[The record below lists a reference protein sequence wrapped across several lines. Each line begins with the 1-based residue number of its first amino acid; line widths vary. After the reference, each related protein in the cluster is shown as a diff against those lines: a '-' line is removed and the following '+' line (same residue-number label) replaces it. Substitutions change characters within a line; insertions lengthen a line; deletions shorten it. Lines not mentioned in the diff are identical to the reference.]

1 MSSLLDAMSAME
13 GFLDPEMTSA
23 KLLDAVRANVAE
35 KVTTVDQAA
44 ALELK
49 LSQEAAQFNDCL
61 TTISNAIHKFERGEI
76 SKEEMMNESAPCVS
90 ALKTKCEALKLA
102 NVNVPGGDITED
114 EIATLREYIVGC
126 KDIVAAHK
134 EKLQACCGDA
144 ATEGLM
150 ASMENMEIA
159 TEASGMKK
167 KAKSLKESNDA
178 KTASQLYMQAR
189 KLYGLGSKEKA
200 QKYLSQAKKLYE
212 KLLATAKKEAK
223 MYKVERT
230 NYKNKTKGSLLTLT
244 GNKSKGIVETQKGKE
259 VTDSVSYAKLI
270 AYFEDRIDACE
281 ALSRQWNN
289 KAGSQSFAETKKAM
303 KLERSKTKA
312 GMKAR
317 EKAEKDAM
325 KYAKKY
331 KPQTPEEA
339 ANESALYEIVAATES
354 MLDLMDM
361 EDAMAMEAEGED
373 SAAGG
378 DEKTAKLRELAV
390 QLKQAQS
397 AGDEATAKK
406 ITSQMNKLLDEIQK
420 EAEDDVT
427 QGDVDAA
434 KRKAVKTAL
443 IVAGAVAAVGAGT
456 AVGVKTG
463 LFGKVANAL
472 KDKAA
477 KAKEKKGDAAKGE
490 SKGLFAGAKNALSTV
505 GNKISA
511 LIPKKG
517 AKDDNDQADATAKT
531 EACNEAWV
539 EAMESYM
546 DDLELDLAME
556 AAMEAEGD
564 ESSDSG
570 KSPSGIAAKLR
581 AAFSKLKKAETKQ
594 EADEAKRDVEEAAEE
609 LEEASDEAET
619 PEKKQKLSTAAKVG
633 IAAAATAA
641 VAVGLTVLG
650 QQLGN
655 KAKSSGKDPKGL
667 SKLLINASNAICKK
681 AGETK
686 TYVAGQYANATSKIA
701 RAERAAMREQK
712 KQDAIRKME
721 TQEMIKG
728 REKLEARKRAA
739 DDREFRK
746 YQKKFK
752 KTYQKEDEGNESFLS
767 NLAFGLEAELLDD
780 DDEYFDPET
789 DSKAFDPEADGE
801 DMIDEAIESDLALEA
816 AIDVMMAE
824 DGIEDPED

>member
-159 TEASGMKK
+159 TEASGMAK
-167 KAKSLKESNDA
+167 KAKALKQSTDA

-230 NYKNKTKGSLLTLT
+230 NYKNKTKGSLLTVA

-259 VTDSVSYAKLI
+259 VTDSVSYDKLI

-289 KAGSQSFAETKKAM
+289 KAGKQSFAETKKAL
-303 KLERSKTKA
+303 KLERAKTKA
-312 GMKAR
+312 GMNAR

-339 ANESALYEIVAATES
+339 ANESALYEIVSATES

-361 EDAMAMEAEGED
+361 EDAMAMEAEGDD

-420 EAEDDVT
+420 DAEDDMT
-427 QGDVDAA
+427 QEDVDAA

-443 IVAGAVAAVGAGT
+443 IVAGAVAALGAGT

-463 LFGKVANAL
+463 AFGKVAATL
-472 KDKAA
+472 KEKAA

-490 SKGLFAGAKNALSTV
+490 TKGLFAGAKQALSSI
-505 GNKISA
+505 GSKISA

-517 AKDDNDQADATAKT
+517 AKAATDDNADAAAKT

-564 ESSDSG
+564 EESADSG

-594 EADEAKRDVEEAAEE
+594 EAAEAKRDVDEAAKE
-609 LEEASDEAET
+609 LEEASDDAET

-641 VAVGLTVLG
+641 VAVGLTALG

-655 KAKSSGKDPKGL
+655 KAKNSGKDPKGL
-667 SKLLINASNAICKK
+667 SKLLINASNAILKAPRAAKKELKERSDLKATINNVSDDKEWRKAAYKQAIQQRKAAKK
-681 AGETK
+681 A
-686 TYVAGQYANATSKIA
+686 
-701 RAERAAMREQK
+701 
-712 KQDAIRKME
+712 
-721 TQEMIKG
+721 
-728 REKLEARKRAA
+728 
-739 DDREFRK
+739 
-746 YQKKFK
+746 
-752 KTYQKEDEGNESFLS
+752 NESFLS

-780 DDEYFDPET
+780 EDEYFDPET

>member
-76 SKEEMMNESAPCVS
+76 SKEEMINESAPCVS

-134 EKLQACCGDA
+134 EKLQACCGDS

-159 TEASGMKK
+159 TEANNMKK
-167 KAKSLKESNDA
+167 KAKSLKESTDA
-178 KTASQLYMQAR
+178 KTAAQLYMQAR
-189 KLYGLGSKEKA
+189 KLYGLGSKENA

-230 NYKNKTKGSLLTLT
+230 NYKNKTKGSLFTTT

-270 AYFEDRIDACE
+270 AYFEDRVDACE

-289 KAGSQSFAETKKAM
+289 KAGNQSFSETKKALQ
-303 KLERSKTKA
+303 LERAKTKA

-317 EKAEKDAM
+317 GKAEKDAM
-325 KYAKKY
+325 NYAKKY

-361 EDAMAMEAEGED
+361 EDAMAMEAEGDD

-420 EAEDDVT
+420 EAEDEVNADT
-427 QGDVDAA
+427 A

-463 LFGKVANAL
+463 ALGKFANTL
-472 KDKAA
+472 KEKAA
-477 KAKEKKGDAAKGE
+477 KANEKKGDAAKGE
-490 SKGLFAGAKNALSTV
+490 TKSLFASAKQALSTI
-505 GNKISA
+505 GSKISA

-517 AKDDNDQADATAKT
+517 AKAATDDNADAAAKT

-564 ESSDSG
+564 ESADSG

-581 AAFSKLKKAETKQ
+581 AAFSKLKKAKTNQ
-594 EADEAKRDVEEAAEE
+594 EAAEAKREVEEAAEE

-619 PEKKQKLSTAAKVG
+619 PEKKKKLSTAAKVG
-633 IAAAATAA
+633 IAAAAAA
-641 VAVGLTVLG
+641 AITVGLTVVG

-655 KAKSSGKDPKGL
+655 KAKKDNVELKGV
-667 SKLLINASNAICKK
+667 KRLLVNASNAILKAPRAVKKELKERADLKESIYNVSDDKEWRKFGYKEALKQRKATKK
-681 AGETK
+681 AAK
-686 TYVAGQYANATSKIA
+686 ADAQKATAS
-701 RAERAAMREQK
+701 M
-712 KQDAIRKME
+712 D
-721 TQEMIKG
+721 
-728 REKLEARKRAA
+728 
-739 DDREFRK
+739 
-746 YQKKFK
+746 
-752 KTYQKEDEGNESFLS
+752 SFLS

-780 DDEYFDPET
+780 EDEYFDPET

-816 AIDVMMAE
+816 AIDIMMAE
-824 DGIEDPED
+824 DGVEDPED

>member
-159 TEASGMKK
+159 TEANNMAK
-167 KAKSLKESNDA
+167 KAKALKQSTDA

-200 QKYLSQAKKLYE
+200 QKYLGQAKKLYE

-223 MYKVERT
+223 MYKVDRT
-230 NYKNKTKGSLLTLT
+230 NIRAGIGYGAGSAFGSGTAD
-244 GNKSKGIVETQKGKE
+244 TQKGKE
-259 VTDSVSYAKLI
+259 VTNNANYARLI

-289 KAGSQSFAETKKAM
+289 KAGNQSFSETKKAL
-303 KLERSKTKA
+303 KLERAKTKA

-317 EKAEKDAM
+317 GKAEKDAM
-325 KYAKKY
+325 NYAKKY
-331 KPQTPEEA
+331 KPQTAEEA
-339 ANESALYEIVAATES
+339 ANEAELYEIVTATES

-420 EAEDDVT
+420 EAEDDMT
-427 QGDVDAA
+427 QEDVDAA

-443 IVAGAVAAVGAGT
+443 IVAGTVAAVGAGT

-463 LFGKVANAL
+463 FFGKVANTL
-472 KDKAA
+472 KEKAA

-490 SKGLFAGAKNALSTV
+490 TKGLFAGARQILSTITS
-505 GNKISA
+505 KISA

-517 AKDDNDQADATAKT
+517 AKTEGDADNADADAV
-531 EACNEAWV
+531 APEAWID
-539 EAMESYM
+539 AMESFM

-556 AAMEAEGD
+556 AALEAEGD
-564 ESSDSG
+564 DANSG
-570 KSPSGIAAKLR
+570 SSPSGIAAKLR
-581 AAFSKLKKAETKQ
+581 AAFSKLKKAKVEDNQQ
-594 EADEAKRDVEEAAEE
+594 EAEEARREVKEAAEE
-609 LEEASDEAET
+609 LEDAADEAET
-619 PEKKQKLSTAAKVG
+619 PEEKAKLSTAAKVG
-633 IAAAATAA
+633 IAAAAVAA
-641 VAVGLTVLG
+641 VTVGLTAVG
-650 QQLGN
+650 QGL
-655 KAKSSGKDPKGL
+655 KAKANKDKQDPKGL
-667 SKLLINASNAICKK
+667 AKIIITASDAVMRVPKSAIKGLKSAKGKLDMAAQRRERIKGGSAPENYKDNDAPTKANEKRARASKRAKPPRKWATPSKK
-681 AGETK
+681 ADA
-686 TYVAGQYANATSKIA
+686 AGAQSSWAS
-701 RAERAAMREQK
+701 
-712 KQDAIRKME
+712 
-721 TQEMIKG
+721 
-728 REKLEARKRAA
+728 
-739 DDREFRK
+739 
-746 YQKKFK
+746 
-752 KTYQKEDEGNESFLS
+752 ESFLS
-767 NLAFGLEAELLDD
+767 NLAFGLEAELMDD
-780 DDEYFDPET
+780 EDEYFDPET

-824 DGIEDPED
+824 DGVEDPED

>member
-159 TEASGMKK
+159 TEASGMAK
-167 KAKSLKESNDA
+167 KAKALKESTDA
-178 KTASQLYMQAR
+178 KTAAQLYMQAR

-200 QKYLSQAKKLYE
+200 QKYLGQAKKLYE

-230 NYKNKTKGSLLTLT
+230 NFRVNRVNIMKTGTAD
-244 GNKSKGIVETQKGKE
+244 TQKGKE
-259 VTDSVSYAKLI
+259 VTDSFSYSRLI

-289 KAGSQSFAETKKAM
+289 KAGKQSFAETKKAL
-303 KLERSKTKA
+303 KLERAKTKA
-312 GMKAR
+312 GMNAR

-361 EDAMAMEAEGED
+361 EDAMAMEAEGDD

-420 EAEDDVT
+420 DAEDDMT
-427 QGDVDAA
+427 QEDVDAA

-463 LFGKVANAL
+463 AFGKVAATL
-472 KDKAA
+472 KEKAA

-490 SKGLFAGAKNALSTV
+490 TKGLFAGAKQALSSI
-505 GNKISA
+505 GSKISA

-517 AKDDNDQADATAKT
+517 AKAATDDNADAAAKT

-564 ESSDSG
+564 DESADSG

-594 EADEAKRDVEEAAEE
+594 EAAEAKRDVDEAAKE
-609 LEEASDEAET
+609 LEEASDDAET

-641 VAVGLTVLG
+641 VAVGLTALG

-655 KAKSSGKDPKGL
+655 KAKNSGKDPKGL
-667 SKLLINASNAICKK
+667 SKLLINASNAILKAPRAAKKELKERADLKETINNVSDDKEWRKAAYKQAIQQRKAAKK
-681 AGETK
+681 A
-686 TYVAGQYANATSKIA
+686 
-701 RAERAAMREQK
+701 
-712 KQDAIRKME
+712 
-721 TQEMIKG
+721 
-728 REKLEARKRAA
+728 
-739 DDREFRK
+739 
-746 YQKKFK
+746 
-752 KTYQKEDEGNESFLS
+752 NESFLS

-780 DDEYFDPET
+780 EDEYFDPET

-824 DGIEDPED
+824 DGVEDPEN

>member
-159 TEASGMKK
+159 TEANNMKK
-167 KAKSLKESNDA
+167 KAKSLKESTDA
-178 KTASQLYMQAR
+178 KTAAQLYMQAR

-289 KAGSQSFAETKKAM
+289 KAGKQSFAETKKAL
-303 KLERSKTKA
+303 KLERAKTKA
-312 GMKAR
+312 GMNAR

-361 EDAMAMEAEGED
+361 EDAMAMEAEGDD

-420 EAEDDVT
+420 EAEDDMT
-427 QGDVDAA
+427 QEDVDAA

-463 LFGKVANAL
+463 AFGKVAATL
-472 KDKAA
+472 KEKAA

-490 SKGLFAGAKNALSTV
+490 TKGLFAGAKQALSSI
-505 GNKISA
+505 GSKISA

-517 AKDDNDQADATAKT
+517 AKAATDDNADAAAKT

-564 ESSDSG
+564 EESADSG

-594 EADEAKRDVEEAAEE
+594 EAAEAKRDVDEAAKE
-609 LEEASDEAET
+609 LEEASDDAET

-641 VAVGLTVLG
+641 VAVGLTALG

-655 KAKSSGKDPKGL
+655 KAKNSGKDPKGL
-667 SKLLINASNAICKK
+667 SKLLINASNAILKAPRAAKKELKERSDLKATINNVSDDKEWRKAAYKQAIQQRKAAKK
-681 AGETK
+681 A
-686 TYVAGQYANATSKIA
+686 
-701 RAERAAMREQK
+701 
-712 KQDAIRKME
+712 
-721 TQEMIKG
+721 
-728 REKLEARKRAA
+728 
-739 DDREFRK
+739 
-746 YQKKFK
+746 
-752 KTYQKEDEGNESFLS
+752 NESFLS

-780 DDEYFDPET
+780 EDEYFDPET

>member
-76 SKEEMMNESAPCVS
+76 SKEEMINESAPCVS

-150 ASMENMEIA
+150 ASMKNMEIA
-159 TEASGMKK
+159 TEANNMKK
-167 KAKSLKESNDA
+167 KAKSLKESTDA
-178 KTASQLYMQAR
+178 KTAAQLYMQAR

-230 NYKNKTKGSLLTLT
+230 NFKVNKVNSMKA
-244 GNKSKGIVETQKGKE
+244 GIADTQKGKE
-259 VTDSVSYAKLI
+259 VTDNVSYARLI

-289 KAGSQSFAETKKAM
+289 KAGKQSFAETKKAL
-303 KLERSKTKA
+303 KLERAKTKA
-312 GMKAR
+312 GMNAR

-339 ANESALYEIVAATES
+339 ANEAALYDIVAATES
-354 MLDLMDM
+354 MLDLLDM

-397 AGDEATAKK
+397 AGDETTAKK

-420 EAEDDVT
+420 EAEDDMT
-427 QGDVDAA
+427 QEDVDAA

-443 IVAGAVAAVGAGT
+443 IVAGAVAALGAGT

-463 LFGKVANAL
+463 VIGNFANKL
-472 KDKAA
+472 KEKAA
-477 KAKEKKGDAAKGE
+477 KANEKKGDAAKGE
-490 SKGLFAGAKNALSTV
+490 TKSLFTSAKQALSTI
-505 GNKISA
+505 GSKISA

-517 AKDDNDQADATAKT
+517 AKADNDQADAAAKT

-564 ESSDSG
+564 EESADSG

-594 EADEAKRDVEEAAEE
+594 EAAEAKRDVEEAAEE

-619 PEKKQKLSTAAKVG
+619 PEEKKKLSTAAKVG
-633 IAAAATAA
+633 IAAAAAA
-641 VAVGLTVLG
+641 AITVGLTVVG

-655 KAKSSGKDPKGL
+655 KAKKDVELKGV
-667 SKLLINASNAICKK
+667 KRLLVNASNAILKAPRAVKQELEDRADLKEAIYRVYDDKEQAKSAYKRTLKQRKANKK
-681 AGETK
+681 AAK
-686 TYVAGQYANATSKIA
+686 ADAQKATAS
-701 RAERAAMREQK
+701 M
-712 KQDAIRKME
+712 D
-721 TQEMIKG
+721 
-728 REKLEARKRAA
+728 
-739 DDREFRK
+739 
-746 YQKKFK
+746 
-752 KTYQKEDEGNESFLS
+752 SFLS

-780 DDEYFDPET
+780 EDEYFDPET

-824 DGIEDPED
+824 DGVEDPED

>member
-35 KVTTVDQAA
+35 KVSTVDQAA

-159 TEASGMKK
+159 TEASAMSK
-167 KAKSLKESNDA
+167 KAKGLKNSTDA
-178 KTASQLYMQAR
+178 KTAAQLYMQAR
-189 KLYGLGSKEKA
+189 KLYGLGSKDKA

-223 MYKVERT
+223 MYKVDRT
-230 NYKNKTKGSLLTLT
+230 NFQVNKVNSMKAGTAD
-244 GNKSKGIVETQKGKE
+244 TQKGKE
-259 VTDSVSYAKLI
+259 VTDSFSYSRLI

-289 KAGSQSFAETKKAM
+289 KAGNQSFSETKKAL
-303 KLERSKTKA
+303 KLERAKTKA

-317 EKAEKDAM
+317 GKAEKDAM

-361 EDAMAMEAEGED
+361 EDAMAMEAEGDD

-390 QLKQAQS
+390 QLKQAQ
-397 AGDEATAKK
+397 ANGDEATAKK

-420 EAEDDVT
+420 EAEDDMT
-427 QGDVDAA
+427 QEDVDAA

-463 LFGKVANAL
+463 AFGKVANTL
-472 KDKAA
+472 KEKAA

-490 SKGLFAGAKNALSTV
+490 TKGLFAGAKQALSTV
-505 GNKISA
+505 GSKISA

-517 AKDDNDQADATAKT
+517 AKADNDQADAAAKT

-564 ESSDSG
+564 ESADEG

-581 AAFSKLKKAETKQ
+581 AAFAKLKKAETKQ
-594 EADEAKRDVEEAAEE
+594 EADEAKRDVQEAAEE
-609 LEEASDEAET
+609 LEDASEEAET
-619 PEKKQKLSTAAKVG
+619 PEKKNKLSTAAKVG

-641 VAVGLTVLG
+641 VAVGLTALG
-650 QQLGN
+650 QQLGKN
-655 KAKSSGKDPKGL
+655 AKASGKDPKGL
-667 SKLLINASNAICKK
+667 AKVLVNASNAICKK
-681 AGETK
+681 TGEAK
-686 TYVAGQYANATSKIA
+686 TYAAGQYANATSKVA
-701 RAERAAMREQK
+701 RLERAAMREQK

-728 REKLEARKRAA
+728 REKLEAKKRAA
-739 DDREFRK
+739 ADRDFQK
-746 YQKKFK
+746 YQKMKAK
-752 KTYQKEDEGNESFLS
+752 ANESFLAD
-767 NLAFGLEAELLDD
+767 LAFGLEAELLDD
-780 DDEYFDPET
+780 EDEYFDPET

>member
-159 TEASGMKK
+159 TEANNMKK
-167 KAKSLKESNDA
+167 KAKSLKESTDA
-178 KTASQLYMQAR
+178 KTAAQLYMQAR

-289 KAGSQSFAETKKAM
+289 KAGKQSFAETKKAL
-303 KLERSKTKA
+303 KLERAKTKA
-312 GMKAR
+312 GMNAR

-361 EDAMAMEAEGED
+361 EDAMAMEAEGDD

-420 EAEDDVT
+420 EAEDDMT
-427 QGDVDAA
+427 QEDVDAA

-463 LFGKVANAL
+463 AFGKVAATL
-472 KDKAA
+472 KEKAA

-490 SKGLFAGAKNALSTV
+490 TKGLFAGAKQALSSI
-505 GNKISA
+505 GSKISA

-517 AKDDNDQADATAKT
+517 AKAATDDNADAAAKT

-564 ESSDSG
+564 EESADSG

-594 EADEAKRDVEEAAEE
+594 EAAEAERDVDEAAKE
-609 LEEASDEAET
+609 LEEASDDAET

-641 VAVGLTVLG
+641 VAVGLTALG

-655 KAKSSGKDPKGL
+655 KAKNSGKDPKGL
-667 SKLLINASNAICKK
+667 SKLLINASNAILKAPRAAKKELKERSDLKATINNVSDDKEWRKAAYKQAIQQRKAAKK
-681 AGETK
+681 A
-686 TYVAGQYANATSKIA
+686 
-701 RAERAAMREQK
+701 
-712 KQDAIRKME
+712 
-721 TQEMIKG
+721 
-728 REKLEARKRAA
+728 
-739 DDREFRK
+739 
-746 YQKKFK
+746 
-752 KTYQKEDEGNESFLS
+752 NESFLS

-780 DDEYFDPET
+780 EDEYFDPET

>member
-159 TEASGMKK
+159 TEANNMKK
-167 KAKSLKESNDA
+167 KAKSLKESTDA
-178 KTASQLYMQAR
+178 KTAAQLYMQAR

-223 MYKVERT
+223 MVKVDRT
-230 NYKNKTKGSLLTLT
+230 NFRVNRVNSMKTGTAD
-244 GNKSKGIVETQKGKE
+244 TQKGKE
-259 VTDSVSYAKLI
+259 VTENVSYSRLI

-289 KAGSQSFAETKKAM
+289 KAGKQSFAETKKAL
-303 KLERSKTKA
+303 KLERAKTKA
-312 GMKAR
+312 GMNAR

-361 EDAMAMEAEGED
+361 EDAMAMEAEGDD
-373 SAAGG
+373 STAGG

-420 EAEDDVT
+420 DAEDDMT
-427 QGDVDAA
+427 QENVDAA

-456 AVGVKTG
+456 AVGVKTKA
-463 LFGKVANAL
+463 FS
-472 KDKAA
+472 KAA
-477 KAKEKKGDAAKGE
+477 NSLKEIAAKGGD
-490 SKGLFAGAKNALSTV
+490 KFKILFARSKQALSTI
-505 GNKISA
+505 GNQISA
-511 LIPKKG
+511 LIPKKD
-517 AKDDNDQADATAKT
+517 AKAATDDNADAAANT
-531 EACNEAWV
+531 EACNEAWI

-564 ESSDSG
+564 ESDDSG

-594 EADEAKRDVEEAAEE
+594 EAAEAKREVEEAAEE

-619 PEKKQKLSTAAKVG
+619 PEKKKKLSTAAKVG

-641 VAVGLTVLG
+641 ITVGLTVVGKRLG
-650 QQLGN
+650 D
-655 KAKSSGKDPKGL
+655 KAKKDGVELTGL
-667 SKLLINASNAICKK
+667 KKLFVDVSNAIVRAKNDAVAAVQLGAEEIKRRGSNAINKVKSKKMQKK
-681 AGETK
+681 AAKADT
-686 TYVAGQYANATSKIA
+686 
-701 RAERAAMREQK
+701 QK
-712 KQDAIRKME
+712 ADASGD
-721 TQEMIKG
+721 QSSW
-728 REKLEARKRAA
+728 AS
-739 DDREFRK
+739 
-746 YQKKFK
+746 
-752 KTYQKEDEGNESFLS
+752 ESFLS

-780 DDEYFDPET
+780 EDEYFDPET

-801 DMIDEAIESDLALEA
+801 DMIDEAIESDMALEA

>member
-167 KAKSLKESNDA
+167 KAKALKESTDA

-223 MYKVERT
+223 MYKVDRT
-230 NYKNKTKGSLLTLT
+230 GVSGNIKGVLRNKVKG
-244 GNKSKGIVETQKGKE
+244 NIETQKGKE

-289 KAGSQSFAETKKAM
+289 KAGKQSFAETKKAL
-303 KLERSKTKA
+303 KLERAKTKA
-312 GMKAR
+312 GMNAR

-406 ITSQMNKLLDEIQK
+406 IASQMNKLLNEIQK
-420 EAEDDVT
+420 EAEDDIT
-427 QGDVDAA
+427 QDDVDAA

-443 IVAGAVAAVGAGT
+443 IVAGAVAALGAGT

-463 LFGKVANAL
+463 VIGNFANKL
-472 KDKAA
+472 KEKAA
-477 KAKEKKGDAAKGE
+477 KANEKKGDAAKGE
-490 SKGLFAGAKNALSTV
+490 TKGLFAGAKQALSTIIS
-505 GNKISA
+505 KISA
-511 LIPKKG
+511 LFPKKD
-517 AKDDNDQADATAKT
+517 AKAATDDNADAAAKT
-531 EACNEAWV
+531 EACNEAWI

-556 AAMEAEGD
+556 AAMEAESD
-564 ESSDSG
+564 ESADEG

-581 AAFSKLKKAETKQ
+581 AAFSKLKKAKTNQ
-594 EADEAKRDVEEAAEE
+594 EAAEAKREVEEAAEE

-619 PEKKQKLSTAAKVG
+619 PEKKKKLSTAAKVG
-633 IAAAATAA
+633 IAAAAAA
-641 VAVGLTVLG
+641 AITVGLTVVG

-655 KAKSSGKDPKGL
+655 KAKKDNVELKGV
-667 SKLLINASNAICKK
+667 KRLLVNASNAILKAPRAVKKELKERADLKESIYNVSDDKEWRKFAYKDALKQRKATKK
-681 AGETK
+681 AAK
-686 TYVAGQYANATSKIA
+686 A
-701 RAERAAMREQK
+701 
-712 KQDAIRKME
+712 DA
-721 TQEMIKG
+721 
-728 REKLEARKRAA
+728 KRADA
-739 DDREFRK
+739 SGD
-746 YQKKFK
+746 QSSWAS
-752 KTYQKEDEGNESFLS
+752 ESFLS
-767 NLAFGLEAELLDD
+767 NLAFGLEAELMDD
-780 DDEYFDPET
+780 EDEYFDPET

-824 DGIEDPED
+824 DGVEDPED

>member
-159 TEASGMKK
+159 TEANNMKK
-167 KAKSLKESNDA
+167 KAKSLKESTDA
-178 KTASQLYMQAR
+178 KTAAQLYMQAR

-230 NYKNKTKGSLLTLT
+230 NYKNKTKG
-244 GNKSKGIVETQKGKE
+244 IVETQKGKE

-270 AYFEDRIDACE
+270 AYFEDRVDACE

-289 KAGSQSFAETKKAM
+289 KAGKQSFAETKKAL
-303 KLERSKTKA
+303 KLERAKTKA
-312 GMKAR
+312 GMNAR

-361 EDAMAMEAEGED
+361 EDAMAMEAEGDD
-373 SAAGG
+373 STAGG

-390 QLKQAQS
+390 QLKQAQ
-397 AGDEATAKK
+397 ANGDEATAKK

-420 EAEDDVT
+420 EAEDDMT
-427 QGDVDAA
+427 QEDVDAA

-463 LFGKVANAL
+463 AFGKVANTL
-472 KDKAA
+472 KEKAA

-490 SKGLFAGAKNALSTV
+490 TKGLFAGAKQALSTV
-505 GNKISA
+505 GSKISA

-517 AKDDNDQADATAKT
+517 AKADNDQADAAAKT

-564 ESSDSG
+564 ESADEG

-581 AAFSKLKKAETKQ
+581 AAFAKLKKAETKQ
-594 EADEAKRDVEEAAEE
+594 EADEAKRDVQEAAEE
-609 LEEASDEAET
+609 LEDASEEAET
-619 PEKKQKLSTAAKVG
+619 PEKKNKLSTAAKVG

-641 VAVGLTVLG
+641 VAVGLTALG
-650 QQLGN
+650 QQLGKN
-655 KAKSSGKDPKGL
+655 AKASGKDPKGL
-667 SKLLINASNAICKK
+667 AKVLVNASNAICKK
-681 AGETK
+681 AGEAK
-686 TYVAGQYANATSKIA
+686 TYAAGQYANATSKVA
-701 RAERAAMREQK
+701 RLERAAMREQK

-728 REKLEARKRAA
+728 REKLEAKKRAA
-739 DDREFRK
+739 ADRDFQK
-746 YQKKFK
+746 YQKMKAK
-752 KTYQKEDEGNESFLS
+752 ANESFLAD
-767 NLAFGLEAELLDD
+767 LAFGLEAELLDD
-780 DDEYFDPET
+780 EDEYFDPET

-824 DGIEDPED
+824 DGVEDPED

>member
-159 TEASGMKK
+159 TEADTMKK
-167 KAKSLKESNDA
+167 KAKSLKESTDA
-178 KTASQLYMQAR
+178 KTAAQLYMQAR

-230 NYKNKTKGSLLTLT
+230 SYM
-244 GNKSKGIVETQKGKE
+244 NKSKGKKGTVETQKGKE

-270 AYFEDRIDACE
+270 AYFEDRVDACE

-289 KAGSQSFAETKKAM
+289 KAGKQSFAETKKAL
-303 KLERSKTKA
+303 KLERAKTKA
-312 GMKAR
+312 GMNAR

-339 ANESALYEIVAATES
+339 ANEAALYDIVAATES
-354 MLDLMDM
+354 MLDVMDM

-390 QLKQAQS
+390 QLKQAQ
-397 AGDEATAKK
+397 ANGDEATAKK

-420 EAEDDVT
+420 EAEDDMT
-427 QGDVDAA
+427 QEDVDAA

-463 LFGKVANAL
+463 AFGKVANTL
-472 KDKAA
+472 KEKAA

-490 SKGLFAGAKNALSTV
+490 TKGLFAGAKQALSTV
-505 GNKISA
+505 GSKISA

-517 AKDDNDQADATAKT
+517 AKADNDQADAAAKT

-564 ESSDSG
+564 ESADSG

-609 LEEASDEAET
+609 LEEASDDAET

-641 VAVGLTVLG
+641 IAVGLTVLG

-655 KAKSSGKDPKGL
+655 KAKSNGKDPKGL
-667 SKLLINASNAICKK
+667 SKILINASNAICKK
-681 AGETK
+681 AGEAK
-686 TYVAGQYANATSKIA
+686 TYVAGQYANATSKVA

-728 REKLEARKRAA
+728 REKLEKKKRAA
-739 DDREFRK
+739 ADRDFQK
-746 YQKKFK
+746 YQKMKASGSL
-752 KTYQKEDEGNESFLS
+752 DSFLS

-780 DDEYFDPET
+780 EDEYFDPET

-824 DGIEDPED
+824 DGVEDPED

>member
-134 EKLQACCGDA
+134 EKLQACCGDT

-150 ASMENMEIA
+150 ASMKNMEIA
-159 TEASGMKK
+159 TEASGMSK
-167 KAKSLKESNDA
+167 KAKALKESNDA
-178 KTASQLYMQAR
+178 KTAAQLYMQAR

-223 MYKVERT
+223 MYKVKRT
-230 NYKNKTKGSLLTLT
+230 NFNMTT
-244 GNKSKGIVETQKGKE
+244 GTADTQKGKE
-259 VTDSVSYAKLI
+259 VTDSFSYAKLI
-270 AYFEDRIDACE
+270 AYFVDRIDSCE

-289 KAGSQSFAETKKAM
+289 KAGNKSFSETKKALQM
-303 KLERSKTKA
+303 ERAKTKA

-317 EKAEKDAM
+317 GKAEKDAM

-339 ANESALYEIVAATES
+339 ANEAALYDIVAATES
-354 MLDLMDM
+354 MLDVMDM

-390 QLKQAQS
+390 QLKQAQ
-397 AGDEATAKK
+397 ANGDEATAKK

-427 QGDVDAA
+427 EDDVA

-443 IVAGAVAAVGAGT
+443 IIAGVVAAVGAGT

-463 LFGKVANAL
+463 AFGKFANTL
-472 KDKAA
+472 KELAA
-477 KAKEKKGDAAKGE
+477 KLNKKKGSAAKGE
-490 SKGLFAGAKNALSTV
+490 SKSLFARAKQALSTI
-505 GNKISA
+505 GNQISA

-517 AKDDNDQADATAKT
+517 AKANNQADAAAKT

-594 EADEAKRDVEEAAEE
+594 EAAEAKRDVEEAAEE

-641 VAVGLTVLG
+641 IAVGLTVLG

-681 AGETK
+681 AGEAK

>member
-35 KVTTVDQAA
+35 KVSTVDQAA

-144 ATEGLM
+144 AIEGLM
-150 ASMENMEIA
+150 ASMENMDIA
-159 TEASGMKK
+159 TEASAMSK
-167 KAKSLKESNDA
+167 KAKGLKNSTDA
-178 KTASQLYMQAR
+178 KTAAQLYMQAR
-189 KLYGLGSKEKA
+189 KLYGLGSKDKA

-223 MYKVERT
+223 MYKVDRT
-230 NYKNKTKGSLLTLT
+230 NFQVNKVNSMKAGTAD
-244 GNKSKGIVETQKGKE
+244 TQKGKE
-259 VTDSVSYAKLI
+259 VTDSFSYSRLI

-289 KAGSQSFAETKKAM
+289 KAGNQSFSETKKAL
-303 KLERSKTKA
+303 KLERAKTKA

-317 EKAEKDAM
+317 GKAEKDAM

-361 EDAMAMEAEGED
+361 EDAMAMEAEGDD

-390 QLKQAQS
+390 QLKQAQ
-397 AGDEATAKK
+397 ANGDEATAKK

-420 EAEDDVT
+420 EAEDDMT
-427 QGDVDAA
+427 QEDVDAA

-463 LFGKVANAL
+463 AFGKVANTL
-472 KDKAA
+472 KEKAA

-490 SKGLFAGAKNALSTV
+490 TKGLFAGAKQALSTV
-505 GNKISA
+505 GSKISA

-517 AKDDNDQADATAKT
+517 AKADNDQADAAAKT

-564 ESSDSG
+564 ESADEG

-581 AAFSKLKKAETKQ
+581 AAFAKLKKAETKQ
-594 EADEAKRDVEEAAEE
+594 EADEAKRDVQEAAEE
-609 LEEASDEAET
+609 LEDASEEAET
-619 PEKKQKLSTAAKVG
+619 PEKKNKLSTAAKVG

-641 VAVGLTVLG
+641 VAVGLTALG
-650 QQLGN
+650 QQLGKN
-655 KAKSSGKDPKGL
+655 AKASGKDPKGL
-667 SKLLINASNAICKK
+667 AKVLVNASNAICKK
-681 AGETK
+681 AGEAK
-686 TYVAGQYANATSKIA
+686 TYAAGQYANATSKVA
-701 RAERAAMREQK
+701 RLERAAMREQK

-728 REKLEARKRAA
+728 REKLEAKKRRAS
-739 DDREFRK
+739 DREFQK
-746 YQKKFK
+746 YQKMKASGSL
-752 KTYQKEDEGNESFLS
+752 DSFLS

-780 DDEYFDPET
+780 EDEYFDPET

-824 DGIEDPED
+824 DGVEDPED

>member
-134 EKLQACCGDA
+134 EKLQACCGDT

-159 TEASGMKK
+159 TEADTMKK
-167 KAKSLKESNDA
+167 KAKSLKESTDA
-178 KTASQLYMQAR
+178 KTAAQLYMQAR

-289 KAGSQSFAETKKAM
+289 KAGKQSFAETKKAL
-303 KLERSKTKA
+303 KLERAKTKA
-312 GMKAR
+312 GMNAR

-339 ANESALYEIVAATES
+339 ANESALYEIVSATES

-361 EDAMAMEAEGED
+361 EDAMAMEAEGDD

-420 EAEDDVT
+420 EAEDDIT
-427 QGDVDAA
+427 QEDVDAA

-443 IVAGAVAAVGAGT
+443 IVAGAVAALGAGT

-463 LFGKVANAL
+463 ALGRFANTL
-472 KDKAA
+472 KEKAA
-477 KAKEKKGDAAKGE
+477 KANEKKGDAAKGE
-490 SKGLFAGAKNALSTV
+490 TKGLFAGAKQALSSV
-505 GNKISA
+505 GSKISA

-517 AKDDNDQADATAKT
+517 AKAATDDNADAAAKT

-564 ESSDSG
+564 ESADSG

-581 AAFSKLKKAETKQ
+581 AAFAKLKKAETKQ
-594 EADEAKRDVEEAAEE
+594 EAAEAKRDVDEAAKE
-609 LEEASDEAET
+609 LEEASDDAET

-641 VAVGLTVLG
+641 VAVGLTALG

-655 KAKSSGKDPKGL
+655 KAKNSGKDPKGL
-667 SKLLINASNAICKK
+667 SKLLINASNAILKAPRAAKK
-681 AGETK
+681 ELK
-686 TYVAGQYANATSKIA
+686 
-701 RAERAAMREQK
+701 ERADLKETIYNSSDDKEWRKAAYKQAIQQRKALK
-712 KQDAIRKME
+712 K
-721 TQEMIKG
+721 
-728 REKLEARKRAA
+728 
-739 DDREFRK
+739 
-746 YQKKFK
+746 
-752 KTYQKEDEGNESFLS
+752 GNESFLS

-780 DDEYFDPET
+780 EDEYFDPET

>member
-159 TEASGMKK
+159 TEANNMKK
-167 KAKSLKESNDA
+167 KAKGLKNSTDA
-178 KTASQLYMQAR
+178 KTAAQLYMQAR

-223 MYKVERT
+223 MYKVDRT
-230 NYKNKTKGSLLTLT
+230 N
-244 GNKSKGIVETQKGKE
+244 KSMRTADTQKGKE
-259 VTDSVSYAKLI
+259 VTDNISYAKLI
-270 AYFEDRIDACE
+270 AYFEDRVDACE

-289 KAGSQSFAETKKAM
+289 KAGKQSFSETKKAL
-303 KLERSKTKA
+303 KLERAKIKA

-317 EKAEKDAM
+317 EKAESDAM
-325 KYAKKY
+325 LYAYY

-339 ANESALYEIVAATES
+339 ANEAALYDIVAATES
-354 MLDLMDM
+354 MLDVMDM

-397 AGDEATAKK
+397 AGDEDTAKK

-420 EAEDDVT
+420 EAEDDMT
-427 QGDVDAA
+427 QEDVDAA
-434 KRKAVKTAL
+434 RRKAVKTAL

-463 LFGKVANAL
+463 AFGKVANTL
-472 KDKAA
+472 KEAAA
-477 KAKEKKGDAAKGE
+477 KLKEKKGNAAKGE
-490 SKGLFAGAKNALSTV
+490 SKSLFARAKQALSSI
-505 GNKISA
+505 GSKISA

-517 AKDDNDQADATAKT
+517 AKADNAQADAAAKT

-564 ESSDSG
+564 ESADEG

-581 AAFSKLKKAETKQ
+581 AAFAKLKKAENKQ
-594 EADEAKRDVEEAAEE
+594 EADEAKRDVQEAAEE
-609 LEEASDEAET
+609 LEEASEDAET
-619 PEKKQKLSTAAKVG
+619 PEKKNKLSTAAKVG

-641 VAVGLTVLG
+641 LAVGLTALG
-650 QQLGN
+650 QQLGKN
-655 KAKSSGKDPKGL
+655 AKASGKDPKGL
-667 SKLLINASNAICKK
+667 AKVLVNASNAICKK
-681 AGETK
+681 AGEVK
-686 TYVAGQYANATSKIA
+686 TYAAGQYANATSKVA
-701 RAERAAMREQK
+701 RLERAAMREEK
-712 KQDAIRKME
+712 KQNAIRKME

-728 REKLEARKRAA
+728 REKLEDKKRRAA
-739 DDREFRK
+739 AREFQK
-746 YQKKFK
+746 YQKLKASGSL
-752 KTYQKEDEGNESFLS
+752 DSFLS

-780 DDEYFDPET
+780 EDEYFDPET

-801 DMIDEAIESDLALEA
+801 DMINEAIESDLALEA

-824 DGIEDPED
+824 DGVEDPED

>member
-61 TTISNAIHKFERGEI
+61 TTISNTIHKFERGEI

-159 TEASGMKK
+159 TEANNMKK
-167 KAKSLKESNDA
+167 KAKSLKESTDA
-178 KTASQLYMQAR
+178 KTAAQLYMQAR

-289 KAGSQSFAETKKAM
+289 KAGNQSFAETKKAM
-303 KLERSKTKA
+303 KLERAKTKA
-312 GMKAR
+312 GMNAR

-361 EDAMAMEAEGED
+361 EDAMAMEAEGDD

-420 EAEDDVT
+420 GAEDDMT
-427 QGDVDAA
+427 QEDVDAA

-463 LFGKVANAL
+463 AFGKVAATL
-472 KDKAA
+472 KEKAA

-490 SKGLFAGAKNALSTV
+490 TKGLFAGAKQALSTI
-505 GNKISA
+505 GGKISA

-517 AKDDNDQADATAKT
+517 AKAATDDNADAAAKT

-564 ESSDSG
+564 EESADSG

-581 AAFSKLKKAETKQ
+581 AAFAKLKKAETKQ
-594 EADEAKRDVEEAAEE
+594 EAAEAKRDVDEAAKE

-641 VAVGLTVLG
+641 VAVGLTALG

-655 KAKSSGKDPKGL
+655 KAKNSGKDPKGL
-667 SKLLINASNAICKK
+667 SKLLINASNAILKAPRAAKKELKDRADLKETINNVSDDKEWRKAAYKQAIQQRKAAKK
-681 AGETK
+681 A
-686 TYVAGQYANATSKIA
+686 
-701 RAERAAMREQK
+701 
-712 KQDAIRKME
+712 
-721 TQEMIKG
+721 
-728 REKLEARKRAA
+728 
-739 DDREFRK
+739 
-746 YQKKFK
+746 
-752 KTYQKEDEGNESFLS
+752 NESFLS

-780 DDEYFDPET
+780 EDEYFDPET

-801 DMIDEAIESDLALEA
+801 DMIDEAIESNLALEA

-824 DGIEDPED
+824 DGVEDPED

>member
-35 KVTTVDQAA
+35 KVSTVDQAA

-134 EKLQACCGDA
+134 EKLQACCGDT

-159 TEASGMKK
+159 TEASAMSK
-167 KAKSLKESNDA
+167 KAKGLKNSTDA
-178 KTASQLYMQAR
+178 KTAAQLYMQAR
-189 KLYGLGSKEKA
+189 KLYGLGSKDKA

-223 MYKVERT
+223 MYKVDRT
-230 NYKNKTKGSLLTLT
+230 NFQVNKVNSMKAGTAD
-244 GNKSKGIVETQKGKE
+244 TQKGKE
-259 VTDSVSYAKLI
+259 VTDSFSYSRLI

-289 KAGSQSFAETKKAM
+289 KAGNQSFSETKKAL
-303 KLERSKTKA
+303 KLERAKTKA

-317 EKAEKDAM
+317 GKAEKDAM

-361 EDAMAMEAEGED
+361 EDAMAMEAEGDD
-373 SAAGG
+373 STAGG

-390 QLKQAQS
+390 QLKQAQ
-397 AGDEATAKK
+397 ANGDEATAKK

-420 EAEDDVT
+420 EAEDDMT
-427 QGDVDAA
+427 QEDVDAA

-463 LFGKVANAL
+463 AFGKVANTL
-472 KDKAA
+472 KEKAA

-490 SKGLFAGAKNALSTV
+490 TKGLFAGAKQALSTV
-505 GNKISA
+505 GSKISA

-517 AKDDNDQADATAKT
+517 AKADNDQADAAAKT

-564 ESSDSG
+564 ESADEG

-581 AAFSKLKKAETKQ
+581 AAFAKLKKAETKQ
-594 EADEAKRDVEEAAEE
+594 EADEAKRDVQEAAEE
-609 LEEASDEAET
+609 LEDASEEAET
-619 PEKKQKLSTAAKVG
+619 PEKKNKLSTAAKVG

-641 VAVGLTVLG
+641 VAVGLTALG
-650 QQLGN
+650 QQLGKN
-655 KAKSSGKDPKGL
+655 AKASGKDPKGL
-667 SKLLINASNAICKK
+667 AKVLVNASNAICKK
-681 AGETK
+681 AGEAK
-686 TYVAGQYANATSKIA
+686 TYAAGQYANATSKVA
-701 RAERAAMREQK
+701 RLERAAMREQK

-728 REKLEARKRAA
+728 REKLEAKKRAA
-739 DDREFRK
+739 ADRDFQK
-746 YQKKFK
+746 YQKMKAK
-752 KTYQKEDEGNESFLS
+752 ANESFLAD
-767 NLAFGLEAELLDD
+767 LAFGLEAELLDD
-780 DDEYFDPET
+780 EDEYFDPET

-824 DGIEDPED
+824 DGVEDPED

>member
-134 EKLQACCGDA
+134 EKLQGCASGDA

-150 ASMENMEIA
+150 ASLENMDIA
-159 TEASGMKK
+159 TEADTMKK
-167 KAKSLKESNDA
+167 KAKSLKESTDA
-178 KTASQLYMQAR
+178 KTAAQLYMQAR

-223 MYKVERT
+223 MYKVDRT
-230 NYKNKTKGSLLTLT
+230 NFRVDKVNSMKAGTAD
-244 GNKSKGIVETQKGKE
+244 TQKGKE
-259 VTDSVSYAKLI
+259 VTDNVSYARLI

-289 KAGSQSFAETKKAM
+289 KSGNQSFAETKKAL
-303 KLERSKTKA
+303 KLERAKTKA
-312 GMKAR
+312 GMKGR
-317 EKAEKDAM
+317 GKAEKDAM
-325 KYAKKY
+325 NYAKKY
-331 KPQTPEEA
+331 KPQTAEEA
-339 ANESALYEIVAATES
+339 ANEAELYEIVTATES

-517 AKDDNDQADATAKT
+517 AKADNDQADAAAKT

-564 ESSDSG
+564 ESADSG

-594 EADEAKRDVEEAAEE
+594 EADEAKRDVQEAAEE
-609 LEEASDEAET
+609 LEEASDDAET

-655 KAKSSGKDPKGL
+655 KAKSTGKDPKGL

-681 AGETK
+681 AGEAK

-780 DDEYFDPET
+780 EDVYFDPET

-824 DGIEDPED
+824 DGIEDPE

>member
-1 MSSLLDAMSAME
+1 
-13 GFLDPEMTSA
+13 
-23 KLLDAVRANVAE
+23 
-35 KVTTVDQAA
+35 
-44 ALELK
+44 
-49 LSQEAAQFNDCL
+49 
-61 TTISNAIHKFERGEI
+61 
-76 SKEEMMNESAPCVS
+76 
-90 ALKTKCEALKLA
+90 
-102 NVNVPGGDITED
+102 
-114 EIATLREYIVGC
+114 
-126 KDIVAAHK
+126 
-134 EKLQACCGDA
+134 
-144 ATEGLM
+144 
-150 ASMENMEIA
+150 
-159 TEASGMKK
+159 
-167 KAKSLKESNDA
+167 
-178 KTASQLYMQAR
+178 
-189 KLYGLGSKEKA
+189 
-200 QKYLSQAKKLYE
+200 
-212 KLLATAKKEAK
+212 
-223 MYKVERT
+223 MYKVDRT
-230 NYKNKTKGSLLTLT
+230 GVSGNIKGVRRNKVKG
-244 GNKSKGIVETQKGKE
+244 NINIETRKGKE
-259 VTDSVSYAKLI
+259 VTDSVSYAELI

-289 KAGSQSFAETKKAM
+289 KAGNMSFIETKKALQM
-303 KLERSKTKA
+303 ERAKTKA

-317 EKAEKDAM
+317 GKAEKDAM

-361 EDAMAMEAEGED
+361 EDAMAMEAEGDD

-420 EAEDDVT
+420 DAEDDMT
-427 QGDVDAA
+427 QEDVDAA

-463 LFGKVANAL
+463 AFGKVAATL
-472 KDKAA
+472 KEKAA

-490 SKGLFAGAKNALSTV
+490 TKGLFAGAKQALSSI
-505 GNKISA
+505 GSKISA

-517 AKDDNDQADATAKT
+517 AKAATDDNADAAAKT

-564 ESSDSG
+564 EESADSG

-594 EADEAKRDVEEAAEE
+594 EAAEAKRDVDEAAKE
-609 LEEASDEAET
+609 LEEASDDAET

-641 VAVGLTVLG
+641 VAVGLTALG

-655 KAKSSGKDPKGL
+655 KAKNSGKDPKGL
-667 SKLLINASNAICKK
+667 SKLLINASNAILKAPRAAKKELKERSDLKATINNVSDDKEWRKAAYKQAIQQRKAAKK
-681 AGETK
+681 A
-686 TYVAGQYANATSKIA
+686 
-701 RAERAAMREQK
+701 
-712 KQDAIRKME
+712 
-721 TQEMIKG
+721 
-728 REKLEARKRAA
+728 
-739 DDREFRK
+739 
-746 YQKKFK
+746 
-752 KTYQKEDEGNESFLS
+752 NESFLS

-780 DDEYFDPET
+780 EDEYFDPET

>member
-76 SKEEMMNESAPCVS
+76 SKEEMINESAPCVS

-150 ASMENMEIA
+150 ASMKNMEIA
-159 TEASGMKK
+159 TEANNMKK
-167 KAKSLKESNDA
+167 KAKSLKESTDA
-178 KTASQLYMQAR
+178 KTAAQLYMQAR

-230 NYKNKTKGSLLTLT
+230 NFKVNKVNSMKA
-244 GNKSKGIVETQKGKE
+244 GIADTQKGKE
-259 VTDSVSYAKLI
+259 VTDNVSYARLI

-289 KAGSQSFAETKKAM
+289 KAGKQSFAETKKAL
-303 KLERSKTKA
+303 KLERAKTKA
-312 GMKAR
+312 GMNAR

-339 ANESALYEIVAATES
+339 ANEAALYDIVAATES
-354 MLDLMDM
+354 MLDLLDM

-397 AGDEATAKK
+397 AGDETTAKK

-420 EAEDDVT
+420 EAEDDMT
-427 QGDVDAA
+427 QEDVDAA

-443 IVAGAVAAVGAGT
+443 IVAGAVAALGAGT

-463 LFGKVANAL
+463 VIGNFANKL
-472 KDKAA
+472 KEKAA
-477 KAKEKKGDAAKGE
+477 KANEKKGDAAKGE
-490 SKGLFAGAKNALSTV
+490 TKSLFTSAKQALSTI
-505 GNKISA
+505 GSKISA

-517 AKDDNDQADATAKT
+517 AKADNDQADAAAKT

-564 ESSDSG
+564 EESADSG

-594 EADEAKRDVEEAAEE
+594 EAAEAKRDVEEAAEE

-619 PEKKQKLSTAAKVG
+619 PEEKKKLSTAAKVG
-633 IAAAATAA
+633 IAAAAAA
-641 VAVGLTVLG
+641 AITVGLTVVG

-655 KAKSSGKDPKGL
+655 KAKKDVELKGV
-667 SKLLINASNAICKK
+667 KRLLVNASNAILKAPRAVKQELEDRADLKEAIYRVYDDKEQAKSAYKRTLKQRKANKK
-681 AGETK
+681 AAK
-686 TYVAGQYANATSKIA
+686 ADAQKATAS
-701 RAERAAMREQK
+701 M
-712 KQDAIRKME
+712 D
-721 TQEMIKG
+721 
-728 REKLEARKRAA
+728 
-739 DDREFRK
+739 
-746 YQKKFK
+746 
-752 KTYQKEDEGNESFLS
+752 SFLS

-780 DDEYFDPET
+780 EDEYFDPET

>member
-159 TEASGMKK
+159 TEASAMSK
-167 KAKSLKESNDA
+167 KAKGLKNSTDA
-178 KTASQLYMQAR
+178 KTAAQLYMQAR
-189 KLYGLGSKEKA
+189 KLYGLGSKDKA

-223 MYKVERT
+223 MYKVDRT
-230 NYKNKTKGSLLTLT
+230 NFQVNKVNSMKAGTAD
-244 GNKSKGIVETQKGKE
+244 TQKGKE
-259 VTDSVSYAKLI
+259 VTDSFSYSRLI

-289 KAGSQSFAETKKAM
+289 KAGNQSFSETKKAL
-303 KLERSKTKA
+303 KLERAKTKA

-317 EKAEKDAM
+317 GKAEKDAM

-361 EDAMAMEAEGED
+361 EYAMAMEAESDD

-390 QLKQAQS
+390 QLKQSQAN
-397 AGDEATAKK
+397 GDEATAKK

-420 EAEDDVT
+420 EAEDDMT
-427 QGDVDAA
+427 QEDVDAA

-463 LFGKVANAL
+463 AFGKVANTL
-472 KDKAA
+472 KEKAA

-490 SKGLFAGAKNALSTV
+490 TKGLFAGAKQALSTV
-505 GNKISA
+505 GSKISA

-517 AKDDNDQADATAKT
+517 AKADNDQADAAAKT

-564 ESSDSG
+564 ESADEG

-581 AAFSKLKKAETKQ
+581 AAFAKLKKAETKQ
-594 EADEAKRDVEEAAEE
+594 EADEAKRDVQEAAEE
-609 LEEASDEAET
+609 LEDASEEAET
-619 PEKKQKLSTAAKVG
+619 PEKKNKLSTAAKVG

-641 VAVGLTVLG
+641 VAVGLTALG
-650 QQLGN
+650 QQLGKN
-655 KAKSSGKDPKGL
+655 AKASGKDPKGL
-667 SKLLINASNAICKK
+667 AKVLVNASNAICKK
-681 AGETK
+681 AGEAK
-686 TYVAGQYANATSKIA
+686 TYAAGQYANATSKVA
-701 RAERAAMREQK
+701 RLERAAMREQK

-728 REKLEARKRAA
+728 REKLEAKKRRAS
-739 DDREFRK
+739 DREFQK
-746 YQKKFK
+746 YQKMKASGSL
-752 KTYQKEDEGNESFLS
+752 DSFLS

-780 DDEYFDPET
+780 EDEYFDPET

>member
-35 KVTTVDQAA
+35 KVSTVDQAA

-134 EKLQACCGDA
+134 EKLQACCGDT

-159 TEASGMKK
+159 TEASAMSK
-167 KAKSLKESNDA
+167 KAKGLKNSTDA
-178 KTASQLYMQAR
+178 KTAAQLYMQAR
-189 KLYGLGSKEKA
+189 KLYGLGSKDKA

-223 MYKVERT
+223 MYKVDRT
-230 NYKNKTKGSLLTLT
+230 NFQVNKVNSMKAGTAD
-244 GNKSKGIVETQKGKE
+244 TQKGKE
-259 VTDSVSYAKLI
+259 VTDNVSYARLI

-289 KAGSQSFAETKKAM
+289 KAGNQSFSETKKAL
-303 KLERSKTKA
+303 KLERAKTKA

-317 EKAEKDAM
+317 GKAEKDAM

-390 QLKQAQS
+390 QLKQAQ
-397 AGDEATAKK
+397 ANGDEATAKK

-443 IVAGAVAAVGAGT
+443 IVAGAVAALGAGT

-463 LFGKVANAL
+463 VIGNFANTL
-472 KDKAA
+472 KEKAA
-477 KAKEKKGDAAKGE
+477 KANEKKGDAAKGE
-490 SKGLFAGAKNALSTV
+490 TKGLFAGAKQALSTI
-505 GNKISA
+505 GSKISA
-511 LIPKKG
+511 LFPKKG
-517 AKDDNDQADATAKT
+517 AKADNDQADAAAKT

-556 AAMEAEGD
+556 AALEAEGD
-564 ESSDSG
+564 DSADEG

-594 EADEAKRDVEEAAEE
+594 EAAEAKREVEEAAEE
-609 LEEASDEAET
+609 LEDASDEAET
-619 PEKKQKLSTAAKVG
+619 PEEKKKLSTAAKVG
-633 IAAAATAA
+633 IAAAAAA
-641 VAVGLTVLG
+641 AITVGLTVVG

-655 KAKSSGKDPKGL
+655 KAKKDNVELKGV
-667 SKLLINASNAICKK
+667 KRLLVNASNAILKAPRAVKKELEDRADLKEAIYRVYDDKEEAKSAYKRTLKQRKANKK
-681 AGETK
+681 AAK
-686 TYVAGQYANATSKIA
+686 ADAQKATAS
-701 RAERAAMREQK
+701 M
-712 KQDAIRKME
+712 D
-721 TQEMIKG
+721 
-728 REKLEARKRAA
+728 
-739 DDREFRK
+739 
-746 YQKKFK
+746 
-752 KTYQKEDEGNESFLS
+752 SFLS

-780 DDEYFDPET
+780 EEEYFDPET

-824 DGIEDPED
+824 DGVEDPED

>member
-159 TEASGMKK
+159 IEASGMKK

-178 KTASQLYMQAR
+178 KTAAQLYMQAR

-230 NYKNKTKGSLLTLT
+230 NFRVDKVNSMKTGTAD
-244 GNKSKGIVETQKGKE
+244 TQKGKE
-259 VTDSVSYAKLI
+259 VTDNISYARLI

-289 KAGSQSFAETKKAM
+289 KAGNQSFAETKKAL
-303 KLERSKTKA
+303 KLERAKT
-312 GMKAR
+312 GVGVYAR
-317 EKAEKDAM
+317 RKAEKDAM
-325 KYAKKY
+325 NYAKKY

-339 ANESALYEIVAATES
+339 ANEAALYDIVAATES

-420 EAEDDVT
+420 EAEDSVT
-427 QGDVDAA
+427 QEDVDAA

-463 LFGKVANAL
+463 AFGKVASTL
-472 KDKAA
+472 KEKAA

-490 SKGLFAGAKNALSTV
+490 TKGLFASAKQALSTI
-505 GNKISA
+505 GSKISA

-517 AKDDNDQADATAKT
+517 AKADNDQADAAAKT

-556 AAMEAEGD
+556 AALEAEGD
-564 ESSDSG
+564 EESADSS

-594 EADEAKRDVEEAAEE
+594 EADEAKREVEEAAEE
-609 LEEASDEAET
+609 LEEASEEAET

-641 VAVGLTVLG
+641 VAVGLTALG

-655 KAKSSGKDPKGL
+655 KAKNSGKDPKGL
-667 SKLLINASNAICKK
+667 SKLLINASNAILKAPRAANKELKVRAFLKKSINDFSDDKKWRKYAYKRALQERKAAKK
-681 AGETK
+681 A
-686 TYVAGQYANATSKIA
+686 
-701 RAERAAMREQK
+701 
-712 KQDAIRKME
+712 
-721 TQEMIKG
+721 
-728 REKLEARKRAA
+728 
-739 DDREFRK
+739 
-746 YQKKFK
+746 
-752 KTYQKEDEGNESFLS
+752 NESFLS

-780 DDEYFDPET
+780 EDEYFDPET

>member
-76 SKEEMMNESAPCVS
+76 SKEEMINESAPCVS

-150 ASMENMEIA
+150 ASMKNMEIA
-159 TEASGMKK
+159 TEANNMKK
-167 KAKSLKESNDA
+167 KAKSLKESTDA
-178 KTASQLYMQAR
+178 KTAAQLYMQAR

-230 NYKNKTKGSLLTLT
+230 NFKVNKVNSMKA
-244 GNKSKGIVETQKGKE
+244 GIADTQKGKE
-259 VTDSVSYAKLI
+259 VTDNVSYARLI

-289 KAGSQSFAETKKAM
+289 KAGKQSFAETKKAL
-303 KLERSKTKA
+303 KLERAKTKA
-312 GMKAR
+312 GMNAR

-339 ANESALYEIVAATES
+339 ANEAALYDIVAATES

-397 AGDEATAKK
+397 AGDETTAKK

-420 EAEDDVT
+420 EAEDDMT
-427 QGDVDAA
+427 QEDVDAA

-443 IVAGAVAAVGAGT
+443 IVAGAVAALGAGT

-463 LFGKVANAL
+463 VIGNFANKL
-472 KDKAA
+472 KEKAA
-477 KAKEKKGDAAKGE
+477 KANEKKGDAAKGE
-490 SKGLFAGAKNALSTV
+490 TKSLFAGAKQALSTIIS
-505 GNKISA
+505 KISA
-511 LIPKKG
+511 LFPKKG
-517 AKDDNDQADATAKT
+517 AKGDTANADAAADG
-531 EACNEAWV
+531 EACNEAWF

-546 DDLELDLAME
+546 DDLELDLAIE
-556 AAMEAEGD
+556 AAMEAEG
-564 ESSDSG
+564 EDSAEGG

-581 AAFSKLKKAETKQ
+581 AAFSKLKKAKAEDNQ
-594 EADEAKRDVEEAAEE
+594 QDAAEAQREVKEAADE
-609 LEEASDEAET
+609 LEEATDEAET
-619 PEKKQKLSTAAKVG
+619 PEKKQKLGTAAKVG

-641 VAVGLTVLG
+641 AAVGLTVVG
-650 QQLGN
+650 QGLKKKAEKDNINPKGAYKAIITASDAILKAPRAVKKELEDRADLKEAIYRVYDDKEQ
-655 KAKSSGKDPKGL
+655 AKSAYKRTLKQR
-667 SKLLINASNAICKK
+667 KANKK
-681 AGETK
+681 AAK
-686 TYVAGQYANATSKIA
+686 ADAAGAQSSWAS
-701 RAERAAMREQK
+701 
-712 KQDAIRKME
+712 
-721 TQEMIKG
+721 
-728 REKLEARKRAA
+728 
-739 DDREFRK
+739 
-746 YQKKFK
+746 
-752 KTYQKEDEGNESFLS
+752 ESFLS

-780 DDEYFDPET
+780 EDEYFDPET

-824 DGIEDPED
+824 DGVEDPED

>member
-159 TEASGMKK
+159 TEANNMAK
-167 KAKSLKESNDA
+167 KAKALKKSTDA
-178 KTASQLYMQAR
+178 KTAAQLYMQAR

-200 QKYLSQAKKLYE
+200 QKYLGQAKKLYE

-223 MYKVERT
+223 MYKVDRT
-230 NYKNKTKGSLLTLT
+230 NYMNKSKGLT
-244 GNKSKGIVETQKGKE
+244 GNKSKGTVETQKGKE
-259 VTDSVSYAKLI
+259 VTDNVSYAELI

-289 KAGSQSFAETKKAM
+289 KAGNQSFAETKKAL
-303 KLERSKTKA
+303 KLERAKT
-312 GMKAR
+312 GVGVYAR
-317 EKAEKDAM
+317 RKAEKDAM
-325 KYAKKY
+325 NYAKKY

-339 ANESALYEIVAATES
+339 ANEAALYDIVAATES

-420 EAEDDVT
+420 EAEDSVT
-427 QGDVDAA
+427 QEDVDAA

-463 LFGKVANAL
+463 AFGKVAATL
-472 KDKAA
+472 KEKAA

-490 SKGLFAGAKNALSTV
+490 TKGLFAGAKNALSTV

-517 AKDDNDQADATAKT
+517 AKTNDANADAAAKT

-564 ESSDSG
+564 EDSADEG

-581 AAFSKLKKAETKQ
+581 AAFAKLKKAETKQ
-594 EADEAKRDVEEAAEE
+594 EADEAKRDVQEAAEE
-609 LEEASDEAET
+609 LEEASDDAET
-619 PEKKQKLSTAAKVG
+619 PEKKNKLSTAAKVG

-641 VAVGLTVLG
+641 VAVGLTALG
-650 QQLGN
+650 QQLGKN
-655 KAKSSGKDPKGL
+655 AKTSGKDPKGL
-667 SKLLINASNAICKK
+667 VKVLINASNAIVRAKNDSVAAVQLGAEEIQRRGSNAIKKIKSKK
-681 AGETK
+681 AAK
-686 TYVAGQYANATSKIA
+686 ANA
-701 RAERAAMREQK
+701 QK
-712 KQDAIRKME
+712 ATASMD
-721 TQEMIKG
+721 
-728 REKLEARKRAA
+728 
-739 DDREFRK
+739 
-746 YQKKFK
+746 
-752 KTYQKEDEGNESFLS
+752 SFLS

-780 DDEYFDPET
+780 EDEYFDPET

-824 DGIEDPED
+824 DGIEDPE

>member
-76 SKEEMMNESAPCVS
+76 SKEEMINESAPCVS
-90 ALKTKCEALKLA
+90 TLKTKCEALKLA

-159 TEASGMKK
+159 TEADTMKK
-167 KAKSLKESNDA
+167 KAKSLKESTDA
-178 KTASQLYMQAR
+178 KTAAQLYMQAR

-289 KAGSQSFAETKKAM
+289 KAGKQSFAETKKAL
-303 KLERSKTKA
+303 KLERAKTKA
-312 GMKAR
+312 GMNAR

-361 EDAMAMEAEGED
+361 EDAMAMEAEGDD

-420 EAEDDVT
+420 DAEDDMT
-427 QGDVDAA
+427 QENVDAA

-463 LFGKVANAL
+463 AFGKVAATL
-472 KDKAA
+472 KEKAA

-490 SKGLFAGAKNALSTV
+490 TKGLFAGAKQALSTV
-505 GNKISA
+505 GSKISA

-517 AKDDNDQADATAKT
+517 AKAATDDNAEAAAKT

-594 EADEAKRDVEEAAEE
+594 EAAEAKRDVDEAAKE
-609 LEEASDEAET
+609 LEEASDDAET

-641 VAVGLTVLG
+641 VAVGLTALG

-655 KAKSSGKDPKGL
+655 KAKNSGKDPKGL
-667 SKLLINASNAICKK
+667 SKLLINASNAILKAPRAAKKELKERSDLKATINNVSDDKEWRKAAYKQAIQQRKAAKK
-681 AGETK
+681 A
-686 TYVAGQYANATSKIA
+686 
-701 RAERAAMREQK
+701 
-712 KQDAIRKME
+712 
-721 TQEMIKG
+721 
-728 REKLEARKRAA
+728 
-739 DDREFRK
+739 
-746 YQKKFK
+746 
-752 KTYQKEDEGNESFLS
+752 NESFLS

-780 DDEYFDPET
+780 EDEYFDPET

>member
-134 EKLQACCGDA
+134 EKLQGCASGDA

-150 ASMENMEIA
+150 ASLENMDIA
-159 TEASGMKK
+159 TEADTMKK
-167 KAKSLKESNDA
+167 KAKSLKESTDA
-178 KTASQLYMQAR
+178 KTAAQLYMQAR

-223 MYKVERT
+223 MYKVDRT
-230 NYKNKTKGSLLTLT
+230 GVSGNIKGVLRNKVKG
-244 GNKSKGIVETQKGKE
+244 NIETQKGKE

-289 KAGSQSFAETKKAM
+289 KAGKQSFAETKKAL
-303 KLERSKTKA
+303 KLERAKTKA
-312 GMKAR
+312 GMNAR
-317 EKAEKDAM
+317 EKAEKDVM
-325 KYAKKY
+325 KYAKRY

-339 ANESALYEIVAATES
+339 ANEAALYEIVAATES

-420 EAEDDVT
+420 EAEDEVN
-427 QGDVDAA
+427 VESVR
-434 KRKAVKTAL
+434 RKAVKTAL

-463 LFGKVANAL
+463 ALGKFANTL
-472 KDKAA
+472 KEKAA
-477 KAKEKKGDAAKGE
+477 KANEKKGDAAKGE
-490 SKGLFAGAKNALSTV
+490 AKSLFASAKQALSTI
-505 GNKISA
+505 GSKISA

-517 AKDDNDQADATAKT
+517 AKADNDQADAAADA
-531 EACNEAWV
+531 EACNEAWI

-556 AAMEAEGD
+556 AAMEAESD
-564 ESSDSG
+564 ESADEG

-581 AAFSKLKKAETKQ
+581 AAFSKLKKAKTNQ
-594 EADEAKRDVEEAAEE
+594 EAAEAKREVEEAAEE

-619 PEKKQKLSTAAKVG
+619 PEKKKKLSTAAKVG
-633 IAAAATAA
+633 IAAAAAA
-641 VAVGLTVLG
+641 AITVGLTVVG

-655 KAKSSGKDPKGL
+655 KAKKDNVELKGV
-667 SKLLINASNAICKK
+667 KRLLVNASNAILKAPRAVKKELKERADLKESIYNVSDDKEWRKFAYKDALKQRKATKK
-681 AGETK
+681 AAK
-686 TYVAGQYANATSKIA
+686 A
-701 RAERAAMREQK
+701 
-712 KQDAIRKME
+712 DA
-721 TQEMIKG
+721 
-728 REKLEARKRAA
+728 KRADA
-739 DDREFRK
+739 SGD
-746 YQKKFK
+746 QSSWAS
-752 KTYQKEDEGNESFLS
+752 ESFLS
-767 NLAFGLEAELLDD
+767 NLAFGLEAELMDD
-780 DDEYFDPET
+780 EDEYFDPET

-824 DGIEDPED
+824 DGVEDPED

>member
-159 TEASGMKK
+159 TEANNMKK
-167 KAKSLKESNDA
+167 KAKSLKESTDA
-178 KTASQLYMQAR
+178 KTAAQLYMQAR

-230 NYKNKTKGSLLTLT
+230 NYKNKTKG
-244 GNKSKGIVETQKGKE
+244 IVETQKGKE

-270 AYFEDRIDACE
+270 AYFEDRVDACE

-289 KAGSQSFAETKKAM
+289 KAGKQSFAETKKAL
-303 KLERSKTKA
+303 KLERAKTKA
-312 GMKAR
+312 GMNAR

-361 EDAMAMEAEGED
+361 EDAMAMEAEGDD
-373 SAAGG
+373 STAGG

-390 QLKQAQS
+390 QLKQAQ
-397 AGDEATAKK
+397 ANGDEATAKK

-420 EAEDDVT
+420 EAEDDMT
-427 QGDVDAA
+427 QEDVDAA

-463 LFGKVANAL
+463 AFGKVANTL
-472 KDKAA
+472 KEKAA

-490 SKGLFAGAKNALSTV
+490 TKGLFAGAKQALSTV
-505 GNKISA
+505 GSKISA

-517 AKDDNDQADATAKT
+517 AKADNDQADAAAKT

-564 ESSDSG
+564 ESADEG

-581 AAFSKLKKAETKQ
+581 AAFAKLKKAETKQ
-594 EADEAKRDVEEAAEE
+594 EADEAKRDVQEAAEE
-609 LEEASDEAET
+609 LEDASEEAET
-619 PEKKQKLSTAAKVG
+619 PEKKNKLSTAAKVG

-641 VAVGLTVLG
+641 VAVGLTALG
-650 QQLGN
+650 QQLGKN
-655 KAKSSGKDPKGL
+655 AKASGKDPKGL
-667 SKLLINASNAICKK
+667 AKVLVNASNAICKK
-681 AGETK
+681 AGEAK
-686 TYVAGQYANATSKIA
+686 TYAAGQYANATSKVA
-701 RAERAAMREQK
+701 RLERAAMREQK

-728 REKLEARKRAA
+728 REKLEAKKRAA
-739 DDREFRK
+739 ADRDFQK
-746 YQKKFK
+746 YQKMKAK
-752 KTYQKEDEGNESFLS
+752 ANESFLAD
-767 NLAFGLEAELLDD
+767 LAFGLEAELLDD
-780 DDEYFDPET
+780 EDEYFDPET

-816 AIDVMMAE
+816 AIDVLMAE
-824 DGIEDPED
+824 DGVEDPED

>member
-134 EKLQACCGDA
+134 EKLQGCASGDA

-159 TEASGMKK
+159 TEANNMAK
-167 KAKSLKESNDA
+167 KAKALKKSTDA
-178 KTASQLYMQAR
+178 KTAAQLYMQAR

-223 MYKVERT
+223 MVKVDRT
-230 NYKNKTKGSLLTLT
+230 NFRINKVNSMKT
-244 GNKSKGIVETQKGKE
+244 GTADTQKGKE
-259 VTDSVSYAKLI
+259 VTENVSYARLI

-289 KAGSQSFAETKKAM
+289 KSGNQSFAETKKAL
-303 KLERSKTKA
+303 KLERAKTKA

-317 EKAEKDAM
+317 GKAEKDAM
-325 KYAKKY
+325 NYAKKY

-354 MLDLMDM
+354 MLDVMDM

-420 EAEDDVT
+420 EAEDDMT
-427 QGDVDAA
+427 QDDVDAA

-463 LFGKVANAL
+463 VFGKVANTL
-472 KDKAA
+472 KEKAA

-490 SKGLFAGAKNALSTV
+490 TKGLFSGAKQALSTI
-505 GNKISA
+505 GGKISA
-511 LIPKKG
+511 LIPKKD
-517 AKDDNDQADATAKT
+517 AKANDTNADAAAKT

-556 AAMEAEGD
+556 AALEAEGNE
-564 ESSDSG
+564 ESADSG

-594 EADEAKRDVEEAAEE
+594 EAAEAKREVEEAAEE

-619 PEKKQKLSTAAKVG
+619 PEKKKKLSTAAKVG
-633 IAAAATAA
+633 IAAAAAA
-641 VAVGLTVLG
+641 AITVGLTVVG

-655 KAKSSGKDPKGL
+655 KAKKDNVELKGV
-667 SKLLINASNAICKK
+667 KRLLVNASNAILKAPRAVKKELKDRADLKESIYNVSDDKEWRKFAYKDALKQRKATKK
-681 AGETK
+681 AAK
-686 TYVAGQYANATSKIA
+686 ADAQKATAS
-701 RAERAAMREQK
+701 M
-712 KQDAIRKME
+712 D
-721 TQEMIKG
+721 
-728 REKLEARKRAA
+728 
-739 DDREFRK
+739 
-746 YQKKFK
+746 
-752 KTYQKEDEGNESFLS
+752 SFLS

-780 DDEYFDPET
+780 EDEYFDPET

>member
-159 TEASGMKK
+159 TEANNMAK
-167 KAKSLKESNDA
+167 KAKALKQSTDA
-178 KTASQLYMQAR
+178 KTAAQLYMQAR

-223 MYKVERT
+223 MYKVDRT
-230 NYKNKTKGSLLTLT
+230 NFSVNKANRTKT
-244 GNKSKGIVETQKGKE
+244 GTADTQKGKE
-259 VTDSVSYAKLI
+259 VTDSASYSRLI

-289 KAGSQSFAETKKAM
+289 KSGNQSFAETKKAL
-303 KLERSKTKA
+303 KLERAKTKA
-312 GMKAR
+312 GMNAR

-361 EDAMAMEAEGED
+361 EDAMAMEAEGDD

-420 EAEDDVT
+420 EAEDEVNADT
-427 QGDVDAA
+427 A

-463 LFGKVANAL
+463 ALGKFANTL
-472 KDKAA
+472 KEKAA
-477 KAKEKKGDAAKGE
+477 KANEKKGDAAKGE
-490 SKGLFAGAKNALSTV
+490 TKSLFASAKQALSTI
-505 GNKISA
+505 GSKISA

-517 AKDDNDQADATAKT
+517 AKAATDDNADAAAKT

-581 AAFSKLKKAETKQ
+581 AAFSKLKKAKTTQ
-594 EADEAKRDVEEAAEE
+594 EAAEAKRDVEEAAEE

-619 PEKKQKLSTAAKVG
+619 PEKQKKLSTAAKVG

-641 VAVGLTVLG
+641 VAVGLTALG

-655 KAKSSGKDPKGL
+655 KAKANNVKPKGL
-667 SKLLINASNAICKK
+667 SKILINASNAILKAPRAAKK
-681 AGETK
+681 ELK
-686 TYVAGQYANATSKIA
+686 
-701 RAERAAMREQK
+701 ERADLKETIYNSSDDKEWRKAAYKQAIQQRKALK
-712 KQDAIRKME
+712 K
-721 TQEMIKG
+721 
-728 REKLEARKRAA
+728 
-739 DDREFRK
+739 
-746 YQKKFK
+746 
-752 KTYQKEDEGNESFLS
+752 GNESFLS

-780 DDEYFDPET
+780 EDEYFDPET

-816 AIDVMMAE
+816 VIDVMMAE
-824 DGIEDPED
+824 DGIEDPE

>member
-102 NVNVPGGDITED
+102 NVNVPGGDITKD

-159 TEASGMKK
+159 TEANNMKK
-167 KAKSLKESNDA
+167 KAKSLKESTDA
-178 KTASQLYMQAR
+178 KTAAQLYMQAR

-289 KAGSQSFAETKKAM
+289 KSGNQSFAETKKAL
-303 KLERSKTKA
+303 KLERAKTKA
-312 GMKAR
+312 GMNAR

-339 ANESALYEIVAATES
+339 ANEAALYEIVAATES

-361 EDAMAMEAEGED
+361 EDAMAMEAEGDD

-420 EAEDDVT
+420 DAEDDMT
-427 QGDVDAA
+427 QEDVDAA

-463 LFGKVANAL
+463 AFGKVAATL
-472 KDKAA
+472 KEKAA

-490 SKGLFAGAKNALSTV
+490 TKGLFAGAKQALSSI
-505 GNKISA
+505 GSKISA

-517 AKDDNDQADATAKT
+517 AKAATDDNADAAAKT

-556 AAMEAEGD
+556 AAMEAEGNE
-564 ESSDSG
+564 ESADSG

-594 EADEAKRDVEEAAEE
+594 EAAEAKRDVDEAAKE

-641 VAVGLTVLG
+641 VAVGLTALG

-655 KAKSSGKDPKGL
+655 KAKNSGKDPKGL
-667 SKLLINASNAICKK
+667 SKLLINASNAILKAPRAAKKELKDRADLKETINNVSDDKEWRKAAYKQAIQQRKAAKK
-681 AGETK
+681 A
-686 TYVAGQYANATSKIA
+686 
-701 RAERAAMREQK
+701 
-712 KQDAIRKME
+712 
-721 TQEMIKG
+721 
-728 REKLEARKRAA
+728 
-739 DDREFRK
+739 
-746 YQKKFK
+746 
-752 KTYQKEDEGNESFLS
+752 NESFLS

-780 DDEYFDPET
+780 EDEYFDPET

>member
-159 TEASGMKK
+159 TEASSMKK

-178 KTASQLYMQAR
+178 KTAAQLYMQAR

-289 KAGSQSFAETKKAM
+289 KAGKQSFAETKKAL
-303 KLERSKTKA
+303 KLERAKTKA
-312 GMKAR
+312 GMNAR

-361 EDAMAMEAEGED
+361 EDAMAMEAEGDD

-420 EAEDDVT
+420 DAEDDMT
-427 QGDVDAA
+427 QEDVDAA

-463 LFGKVANAL
+463 AFGKVAATL
-472 KDKAA
+472 KEKAA

-490 SKGLFAGAKNALSTV
+490 TKGLFAGAKQALSTV
-505 GNKISA
+505 GSKISA

-517 AKDDNDQADATAKT
+517 AKAATDDNAEAAAKT
-531 EACNEAWV
+531 EACNETWV

-594 EADEAKRDVEEAAEE
+594 EAAEAKRDVDEAAKE
-609 LEEASDEAET
+609 LEEASDDAET

-641 VAVGLTVLG
+641 VAVGLTALG

-655 KAKSSGKDPKGL
+655 KAKNSGKDPKGL
-667 SKLLINASNAICKK
+667 SKLLINASNAILKAPRAAKKELKERSDLKATINNVSDDKEWRKAAYKQAIQQRKAAKK
-681 AGETK
+681 A
-686 TYVAGQYANATSKIA
+686 
-701 RAERAAMREQK
+701 
-712 KQDAIRKME
+712 
-721 TQEMIKG
+721 
-728 REKLEARKRAA
+728 
-739 DDREFRK
+739 
-746 YQKKFK
+746 
-752 KTYQKEDEGNESFLS
+752 NESFLS

-780 DDEYFDPET
+780 EDEYFDPET

>member
-102 NVNVPGGDITED
+102 NINVPGGDITED

-159 TEASGMKK
+159 TEADTMKK
-167 KAKSLKESNDA
+167 KAKSLKESTDA
-178 KTASQLYMQAR
+178 KTAAQLYMQAR

-200 QKYLSQAKKLYE
+200 QKYLSQAKKLYD

-223 MYKVERT
+223 MYKVDRT
-230 NYKNKTKGSLLTLT
+230 GVSGNIKGVLRNKVKG
-244 GNKSKGIVETQKGKE
+244 NIETQKGKE

-289 KAGSQSFAETKKAM
+289 KAGKQSFAETKKAL
-303 KLERSKTKA
+303 KLERAKTKA

-317 EKAEKDAM
+317 GKAEKDAM

-361 EDAMAMEAEGED
+361 EDAMAMEAEGDD

-420 EAEDDVT
+420 EAEDEVNDETV
-427 QGDVDAA
+427 

-443 IVAGAVAAVGAGT
+443 IVAGAVAALGAGT

-463 LFGKVANAL
+463 ALGKFANTL
-472 KDKAA
+472 KEKAA
-477 KAKEKKGDAAKGE
+477 KANEKKGSAAKGE
-490 SKGLFAGAKNALSTV
+490 SKSLFAGAKQALSTI
-505 GNKISA
+505 GNQISA

-517 AKDDNDQADATAKT
+517 AKANNQADADAKT

-564 ESSDSG
+564 DSADEG

-581 AAFSKLKKAETKQ
+581 AAFSKLKKAESKQ
-594 EADEAKRDVEEAAEE
+594 EAAEAKRDVEEAAEE
-609 LEEASDEAET
+609 LEEASDDAET

-641 VAVGLTVLG
+641 ATVGLTALG
-650 QQLGN
+650 QQLGKN
-655 KAKSSGKDPKGL
+655 AKTSGKDPKGL
-667 SKLLINASNAICKK
+667 VKVLINASNAIVRAKNDSVAAVQLGAEEIQRRGSNAINKIKSNKLSKK
-681 AGETK
+681 AAK
-686 TYVAGQYANATSKIA
+686 ADAQKATAS
-701 RAERAAMREQK
+701 M
-712 KQDAIRKME
+712 D
-721 TQEMIKG
+721 
-728 REKLEARKRAA
+728 
-739 DDREFRK
+739 
-746 YQKKFK
+746 
-752 KTYQKEDEGNESFLS
+752 SFLS

-780 DDEYFDPET
+780 EDEYFDPET

-824 DGIEDPED
+824 DGVEDPE

>member
-76 SKEEMMNESAPCVS
+76 SKEEMMNESAPCIS

-159 TEASGMKK
+159 TEANNMAK
-167 KAKSLKESNDA
+167 KAKALKKSTDA
-178 KTASQLYMQAR
+178 KTAAQLYMQAR

-230 NYKNKTKGSLLTLT
+230 KFRVDKVNSMKTGTAD
-244 GNKSKGIVETQKGKE
+244 TQKGKE
-259 VTDSVSYAKLI
+259 VTDNISYARLI

-289 KAGSQSFAETKKAM
+289 KSGNQSFAETKKAL
-303 KLERSKTKA
+303 KLERAKTKA

-317 EKAEKDAM
+317 GKAEKDAM

-406 ITSQMNKLLDEIQK
+406 IASQMNKLLNEIQK
-420 EAEDDVT
+420 EAEDDIT
-427 QGDVDAA
+427 QDDVDAA

-443 IVAGAVAAVGAGT
+443 IVAGAVAALGAGT

-463 LFGKVANAL
+463 VIGNFANTL
-472 KDKAA
+472 KEKAA
-477 KAKEKKGDAAKGE
+477 KANEKKGDAAKGE
-490 SKGLFAGAKNALSTV
+490 TKGLFAGAKQALSTIIS
-505 GNKISA
+505 KISA
-511 LIPKKG
+511 LFPKKN
-517 AKDDNDQADATAKT
+517 AKAATDDNADAAAKT

-539 EAMESYM
+539 EAMEAYM

-564 ESSDSG
+564 EESADEG

-594 EADEAKRDVEEAAEE
+594 EVAEAKREVEEAAEE
-609 LEEASDEAET
+609 LEEASDDAET
-619 PEKKQKLSTAAKVG
+619 PEKKKKLSTAAKVG
-633 IAAAATAA
+633 IAAAAAA
-641 VAVGLTVLG
+641 AITVGLTVVG
-650 QQLGN
+650 QQLSK
-655 KAKSSGKDPKGL
+655 KAQKDVEPKGVKRL
-667 SKLLINASNAICKK
+667 FINASNAIVRAKNDVVAAVQLGAEEIKRRGSNAINKAKSKKMQKK
-681 AGETK
+681 AAK
-686 TYVAGQYANATSKIA
+686 ADAAGAQSSWAS
-701 RAERAAMREQK
+701 
-712 KQDAIRKME
+712 
-721 TQEMIKG
+721 
-728 REKLEARKRAA
+728 
-739 DDREFRK
+739 
-746 YQKKFK
+746 
-752 KTYQKEDEGNESFLS
+752 ESFLS

-780 DDEYFDPET
+780 EDEYFDPET

-824 DGIEDPED
+824 DGVEDPED

>member
-159 TEASGMKK
+159 TEADTMKK
-167 KAKSLKESNDA
+167 KAKSLKESTDA
-178 KTASQLYMQAR
+178 KTAAQLYMQAR

-200 QKYLSQAKKLYE
+200 QKYLGQAKKLYE

-289 KAGSQSFAETKKAM
+289 KAGKQSFAETKKAL
-303 KLERSKTKA
+303 KLERAKTKA
-312 GMKAR
+312 GMNAR

-339 ANESALYEIVAATES
+339 ANEAALYEIVSATES

-361 EDAMAMEAEGED
+361 EDAMAMEAEGDD

-420 EAEDDVT
+420 EAEDDIT
-427 QGDVDAA
+427 QEDVDAA

-443 IVAGAVAAVGAGT
+443 IVAGAVAALGAGT

-463 LFGKVANAL
+463 ALGRFANTL
-472 KDKAA
+472 KEKAA
-477 KAKEKKGDAAKGE
+477 KANEKKGDAAKGE
-490 SKGLFAGAKNALSTV
+490 TKGLFSGAKQALSTI
-505 GNKISA
+505 GGKISA
-511 LIPKKG
+511 LIPKKD
-517 AKDDNDQADATAKT
+517 AKANDNADAAAKT
-531 EACNEAWV
+531 EACNEAWI

-581 AAFSKLKKAETKQ
+581 AAFAKLKKAETKQ

-609 LEEASDEAET
+609 LEEASDDAET

-641 VAVGLTVLG
+641 IAVGLTVLG

-667 SKLLINASNAICKK
+667 SKILINASNAICKK
-681 AGETK
+681 AGEAK
-686 TYVAGQYANATSKIA
+686 TYAAGQYANATSKIA

-728 REKLEARKRAA
+728 REKLEAKKRRAS
-739 DDREFRK
+739 DREFQK
-746 YQKKFK
+746 YQKMKASGSL
-752 KTYQKEDEGNESFLS
+752 DSFLS

-780 DDEYFDPET
+780 EDEYFDPET
-789 DSKAFDPEADGE
+789 DSKTFDPEADGE

-824 DGIEDPED
+824 DGVEDPED